1 MSAADEDRP
10 ERTLPVAALLI
21 LAAGMLDAYTY
32 VGYGGV
38 FANAMT
44 GNIVKLTAA
53 LAQAS
58 SPDQGWRALPFVTP
72 ILAYLIG
79 VGVAHALKEPP
90 LRRLIPSAAR
100 VSLAVEVVFL
110 FCVALL
116 PEHIAPDMA
125 VVAGIA
131 FVAALQATSFT
142 RIGHLFYTSV
152 TTSGNLRHFAES
164 FMAAFVF
171 RRGGPA
177 PQKKQRRE
185 ALFFF
190 TLCASFVLGALIG
203 AVATARL
210 HHPAVW
216 LPLIV
221 LTAAL
226 ALCLPWNE
234 SIRRLFAEDR

>member
-1 MSAADEDRP
+1 MRDVSDDRP

-53 LAQAS
+53 LAQ
-58 SPDQGWRALPFVTP
+58 DQGWRALPVLTP
-72 ILAYLIG
+72 ILAYLVG

-100 VSLAVEVVFL
+100 VSLAVEVAFL
-110 FCVALL
+110 LCVALL
-116 PEHIAPDMA
+116 PDHVAPDMA

-142 RIGHLFYTSV
+142 RIGHFLYTSV

-185 ALFFF
+185 TLFFF
-190 TLCASFVLGALIG
+190 TLCASFILGALIG

-221 LTAAL
+221 LAAAL
-226 ALCLPWNE
+226 GLCLPWNE
-234 SIRRLFAEDR
+234 SLRRLFAEDR

>member
-1 MSAADEDRP
+1 MRDETDDRP

-53 LAQAS
+53 LAQH
-58 SPDQGWRALPFVTP
+58 QGWRALPFVTP
-72 ILAYLIG
+72 ILAYLAG
-79 VGVAHALKEPP
+79 VAVAHALKEPP
-90 LRRLIPSAAR
+90 LRRMVPSAAR
-100 VSLAVEVVFL
+100 VSLAVEVSFL
-110 FCVALL
+110 VCVALL
-116 PEHIAPDMA
+116 PDHVAPDMA

-142 RIGHLFYTSV
+142 RIGHFLYTSV

-171 RRGGPA
+171 RRGGA
-177 PQKKQRRE
+177 EAQDRRRRE
-185 ALFFF
+185 TLFFLA
-190 TLCASFVLGALIG
+190 LCASFVAGALIG

-216 LPLIV
+216 LPVIV
-221 LTAAL
+221 LAAAL
-226 ALCLPWNE
+226 ALCLPWND
-234 SIRRLFAEDR
+234 SLRRLFAEDR